1 VRAYRCDTAAPETWL
16 LTGGAGYIG
25 AHVARA
31 LKAAGRAVV
40 VLDDL
45 STGAADRISGLPF
58 IRASVLGSPEVTAA
72 RLLEHRVTGIV
83 HLAAKKSVPESLSKP
98 LHYYETNVV
107 GTLRLMEAAVLAGV
121 TQLIYSSSAAVYG
134 PAPERPVTEDD
145 ETDPA
150 NPYGETKLAAEWI
163 VRRTAEAND
172 MIWTALRY
180 FNVAGCANGIRAEH
194 AATNLIPRAISHI
207 MCGKPVQVFGGDW
220 PTADGSTVRDYLHVE
235 DVAAAHCA
243 AVHHMESTG
252 RGAGVLNVGR
262 GRGESVHNVLEAI
275 ARQSNRSVERVIT
288 SRRPGDVATVVADVS
303 RIASRLGWSARHDL
317 NSIVRSGIEA
327 WASSHSPA
335 PPSLRKPVPE
345 HA

>member
-1 VRAYRCDTAAPETWL
+1 MRAYRGDTAAPETWL

-163 VRRTAEAND
+163 VRRAADANG

-207 MCGKPVQVFGGDW
+207 MCGSRSRSSGV
-220 PTADGSTVRDYLHVE
+220 
-235 DVAAAHCA
+235 
-243 AVHHMESTG
+243 TG
-252 RGAGVLNVGR
+252 RPRTAPPY
-262 GRGESVHNVLEAI
+262 EI
-275 ARQSNRSVERVIT
+275 ICT
-288 SRRPGDVATVVADVS
+288 SRTWQPL
-303 RIASRLGWSARHDL
+303 I
-317 NSIVRSGIEA
+317 
-327 WASSHSPA
+327 A
-335 PPSLRKPVPE
+335 PPCTIWKAPVE
-345 HA
+345 ALAC